1 MWPGEEK
8 GADNQGVDS
17 TANLPLL
24 KEYQAYLRVEK
35 GLRPLTCE
43 AYLGDLRTFAGF
55 AIGSTQAELPAG
67 FLQVAVAGQAHAPR
81 PDGEY

>member
-43 AYLGDLRTFAGF
+43 AYLGDL
-55 AIGSTQAELPAG
+55 
-67 FLQVAVAGQAHAPR
+67 
-81 PDGEY
+81 